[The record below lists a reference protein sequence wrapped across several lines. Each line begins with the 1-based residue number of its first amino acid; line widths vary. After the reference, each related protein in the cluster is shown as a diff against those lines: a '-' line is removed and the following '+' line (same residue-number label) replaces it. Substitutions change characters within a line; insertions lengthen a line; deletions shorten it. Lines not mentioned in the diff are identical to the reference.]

1 MSPGDPPVH
10 VAPGVW
16 GAGVPVRTLPPWT
29 ATNAYVVGSDGV
41 AWLVDP
47 GGGDA
52 AAGDVLAAL
61 LATAGV
67 RTLKGVLLT
76 HSHPDHVG
84 GLVEAVRRHGAEVVL
99 AHPVA
104 LPRLDPTLP
113 LRALQGGRRLVAG
126 GAVVDAIETPGHAP
140 DHLAFGVTAEGS
152 RTLLAGDLV
161 AGRGATWVG
170 TPEGDVRAYLE
181 SLALAAAWTPDRV
194 APGHGPVRQDGGTV
208 LDEAR
213 RHRLEREAE
222 VWAALAH
229 GPRTLAGLRAAVYGA
244 LDPAV
249 AAFADRSLLAHL
261 AKLMQETRV
270 DHVGKDAEGPYARR
284 AGA

>member
-1 MSPGDPPVH
+1 MNPGDPPVH

-16 GAGVPVRTLPPWT
+16 GVAVRVRTLPPWT
-29 ATNAYVVGSDGV
+29 ATHAYAVGSDGV

-47 GGGDA
+47 GAGDA
-52 AAGDVLAAL
+52 AACDALTAL
-61 LATAGV
+61 LAAAGV

-84 GLVEAVRRHGAEVVL
+84 GLAETVRRHDVDVVL

-104 LPRLDPTLP
+104 LPHLDPRLP
-113 LRALQGGRRLVAG
+113 LRALQDGRRLVAG

-140 DHLAFGVTAEGS
+140 DHLAFGVEMGGV
-152 RTLLAGDLV
+152 RTLVAGDLV
-161 AGRGATWVG
+161 AGRGSTWVG
-170 TPEGDVRAYLE
+170 VPEGDVRAYLE
-181 SLALAAAWTPDRV
+181 SLARAAAWAPDVV
-194 APGHGPVRQDGGTV
+194 APGHGPVRHDGGAV

-213 RHRLEREAE
+213 RHRLEREGE
-222 VWAALAH
+222 VWAALAD
-229 GPRTLAGLRAAVYGA
+229 GPRTLAALREAVYGA

-249 AAFADRSLLAHL
+249 AAFAERSLLALL
-261 AKLMQETRV
+261 AKLMHETRV
-270 DHVGKDAEGPYARR
+270 DHVGSDAQGPYARR